1 MSDSTND
8 MSSLTVLYVE
18 DEEITRK
25 AIEVIL
31 KRRVKDI
38 YLAANGK
45 EGIEIFDE
53 KKPDVVVTDI
63 EMPVMNGLE
72 MIDAIREK
80 DNEVPIVV
88 ITAFKDEAHKSD
100 KANYNLV
107 KPLNKQDIF
116 DILNNIAKKKSS

>member
-1 MSDSTND
+1 MQSGDGMKNLS
-8 MSSLTVLYVE
+8 VLYVE

-31 KRRVKDI
+31 KRRVKNI
-38 YLAANGK
+38 YLASNGK
-45 EGIEIFDE
+45 EGMDIYLD
-53 KKPDVVVTDI
+53 KKPDVVITDI
-63 EMPVMNGLE
+63 EMPIMNGLE
-72 MIDAIREK
+72 MIEEIRTG
-80 DNEVPIVV
+80 DNNTPIVV

-116 DILNNIAKKKSS
+116 DILNDIAEKKGL